1 MKCAVLLLPM
11 TGVGWLIGLVA
22 NADAIGFAYFFDVL
36 SSLQVKEQF
45 QFFYYH
51 DYRKETL
58 LLQLFR
64 FYIAVFLKHDIEE
77 LFCPHHLFTGLI
89 PCYRNL
95 HCQYRGRSI
104 YAN

>member
-1 MKCAVLLLPM
+1 M

-45 QFFYYH
+45 QFFYY
-51 DYRKETL
+51 RKETL

-64 FYIAVFLKHDIEE
+64 FYIAVFLKHDNEVNSRTV
-77 LFCPHHLFTGLI
+77 LFLTICSQGLYLVI
-89 PCYRNL
+89 VTCIVNTEVG
-95 HCQYRGRSI
+95 QFMQTSEI
-104 YAN
+104 IW